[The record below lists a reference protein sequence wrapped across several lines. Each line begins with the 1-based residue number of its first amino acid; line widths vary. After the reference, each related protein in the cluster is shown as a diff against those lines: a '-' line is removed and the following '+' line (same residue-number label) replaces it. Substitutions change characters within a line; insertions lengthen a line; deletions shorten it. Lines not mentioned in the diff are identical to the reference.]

1 MTHGSPWNLRGLA
14 PDDLSPTAGHAGVGT
29 YTIESHPDVPGAD
42 HRRAEPRS
50 VLSSWPDMNRVRNVP
65 GREVGG
71 SMVIEGAMVA
81 MTPE

>member
-1 MTHGSPWNLRGLA
+1 MALHQIPI
-14 PDDLSPTAGHAGVGT
+14 PTAGHWCVGP
-29 YTIESHPDVPGAD
+29 YTIESHPDVPDAD
-42 HRRAEPRS
+42 HRRTEPRS
-50 VLSSWPDMNRVRNVP
+50 ALSSWPHIIRVRDVP